1 MATRQRAILI
11 DSRSWTAPVFQKYIK
26 GRIRQA
32 AVSREEI
39 RMAMPTSRRGFLK
52 SSVAGASAAATVSA
66 PAIVRAQQ
74 VTTWRCQSMWS
85 AAELT
90 YKAFQD
96 LCERIKANTNG
107 RLVIEPFAASAVAG
121 VFETLDAVGAGVLQ
135 AHSSWPG
142 YFSGKD
148 AGLAVISDFVFGY
161 QHPHQAEA
169 WFQHRGGLQMLRE
182 AYAKYNVYP
191 IGVSWW
197 GVESIVSK
205 KPIQKMEDFKGVK
218 FRSPQGMTAEILTK
232 LGASIV
238 VLPGGEVFSALDKGV
253 VDAADWATISMNE
266 RMGFHSVAKYPTKVF
281 HSMPV
286 QEFSVNIAAW
296 KALPDDIKGILHSMA
311 REWSWDQV
319 QRVAVDD
326 VRVLKELSVKGVK
339 HEIWDDAQMVK
350 MRELATKTWEDW
362 SKKTPL
368 AKQAYDSQLTWL
380 KDLGVVA

>member
-1 MATRQRAILI
+1 
-11 DSRSWTAPVFQKYIK
+11 
-26 GRIRQA
+26 
-32 AVSREEI
+32 
-39 RMAMPTSRRGFLK
+39 
-52 SSVAGASAAATVSA
+52 
-66 PAIVRAQQ
+66 
-74 VTTWRCQSMWS
+74 
-85 AAELT
+85 
-90 YKAFQD
+90 
-96 LCERIKANTNG
+96 
-107 RLVIEPFAASAVAG
+107 
-121 VFETLDAVGAGVLQ
+121 VFETLDAVSAGVLQ

-142 YFSGKD
+142 YFTGKD

-169 WFQHRGGLQMLRE
+169 WFQHRGGMQMLRE

-191 IGVSWW
+191 VGVSWW
-197 GVESIVSK
+197 GVESIVSR
-205 KPIQKMEDFKGVK
+205 KPIRTMDDFKGVK

-253 VDAADWATISMNE
+253 VDAADWGSISMNE
-266 RMGFHSVAKYPTKVF
+266 RMGFHAIAKNPTKVF

-286 QEFSVNIAAW
+286 QEFSVNMAAW
-296 KALPDDIKGILHSMA
+296 KALPDDIKAIVQSST
-311 REWSWDQV
+311 REWTWDQV

-326 VRVLKELSVKGVK
+326 VRVLKELAAKGVK
-339 HEIWDDAQMVK
+339 HDVWDDAQMMK

-368 AKQAYDSQLTWL
+368 AKQAYDSQLAWL

>member
-1 MATRQRAILI
+1 
-11 DSRSWTAPVFQKYIK
+11 
-26 GRIRQA
+26 
-32 AVSREEI
+32 
-39 RMAMPTSRRGFLK
+39 
-52 SSVAGASAAATVSA
+52 
-66 PAIVRAQQ
+66 
-74 VTTWRCQSMWS
+74 
-85 AAELT
+85 
-90 YKAFQD
+90 
-96 LCERIKANTNG
+96 
-107 RLVIEPFAASAVAG
+107 
-121 VFETLDAVGAGVLQ
+121 
-135 AHSSWPG
+135 
-142 YFSGKD
+142 
-148 AGLAVISDFVFGY
+148 LAVISDFVFGY

-266 RMGFHSVAKYPTKVF
+266 RMGFHGVAKYPTKVF

-296 KALPDDIKGILHSMA
+296 KALPDDIKGILNSTA
-311 REWSWDQV
+311 REWTWDQV

-326 VRVLKELSVKGVK
+326 VRVLKELSGKGVK

-350 MRELATKTWEDW
+350 MRELAMKTWEDW

-368 AKQAYDSQLTWL
+368 AKQAYDSQLAWL
-380 KDLGVVA
+380 KDVGVVA

>member
-1 MATRQRAILI
+1 MT
-11 DSRSWTAPVFQKYIK
+11 
-26 GRIRQA
+26 
-32 AVSREEI
+32 
-39 RMAMPTSRRGFLK
+39 
-52 SSVAGASAAATVSA
+52 AGAIVGA
-66 PAIVRAQQ
+66 PAVLRAQQ
-74 VTTWRCQSMWS
+74 PIRWRCQSMWS

-90 YKAFQD
+90 YKVFQD
-96 LCERIKANTNG
+96 FCDRVKANTGG
-107 RLVIEPFAASAVAG
+107 RLVIEPFAAGAVTG
-121 VFETLDAVGAGVLQ
+121 VFESLDAVGAGVLQ

-182 AYAKYNVYP
+182 AYAKYNIHAV
-191 IGVSWW
+191 GVSWW

-205 KPIQKMEDFKGVK
+205 KPIEKTEDFKGVK

-253 VDAADWATISMNE
+253 VDAADWATVSMNE
-266 RMGFHSVAKYPTKVF
+266 RMGFHGVAKYPVKVF

-286 QEFSVNIAAW
+286 QEFSVNAAAW
-296 KALPDDIKGILHSMA
+296 KALPEDIKGILQSMT

-326 VRVLKELSVKGVK
+326 TRVLKGLGAKGIK
-339 HEIWDDAQMVK
+339 HQVWGEAQMK
-350 MRELATKTWEDW
+350 PMRELAIKTWEDW

-368 AKQAYDSQLTWL
+368 AKQAYESQLAWL
-380 KDLGVVA
+380 KDLGIVA

>member
-1 MATRQRAILI
+1 MSSTTNRRRFLATGGLA
-11 DSRSWTAPVFQKYIK
+11 
-26 GRIRQA
+26 
-32 AVSREEI
+32 
-39 RMAMPTSRRGFLK
+39 
-52 SSVAGASAAATVSA
+52 VAGGAATLGA
-66 PAIVRAQQ
+66 PMVARAQQ
-74 VTTWRCQSMWS
+74 PIKWRAQSMWS

-96 LCERIKANTNG
+96 FCERVKVATNG
-107 RLVIEPFAASAVAG
+107 RLVIEPFAAGAVTGA
-121 VFETLDAVGAGVLQ
+121 FETLDAVSAGVLQ

-161 QHPHQAEA
+161 QHPYQAEQ
-169 WFQHRGGLQMLRE
+169 WFYYKGGLDMLRQ

-191 IGVSWW
+191 VGVSWW
-197 GVESIVSK
+197 GVESIVAK
-205 KPIQKMEDFKGVK
+205 KPVQKMDDFKGVK

-253 VDAADWATISMNE
+253 VDAADWATISMNQ
-266 RMGFHSVAKYPTKVF
+266 RMGFHDVAKHPTKLF

-286 QEFSVNIAAW
+286 QEFAVNAGAW
-296 KALPDDIKGILHSMA
+296 KALPDDVKGIVSSCT
-311 REWSWDQV
+311 REWTWDQV

-326 VRVLKELSVKGVK
+326 LRVTKELQAKGVT
-339 HEIWDDAQMVK
+339 EYVWNDAEMQK
-350 MRELATKTWEDW
+350 LRALAQKTWEDW

-368 AKQAYDSQLTWL
+368 AKQAYDSQLAWL
-380 KDLGVVA
+380 KELGLVA